1 MEKAKSELAKADV
14 EYIDQN
20 IAYLKEHEEDMLGD
34 LSCLIN
40 LVTLLPICETEY
52 AEEAQ
57 TFRNYDY
64 VFEVFNRLE
73 ECLETFDMQLLL
85 PQNVYEYYGVGESK
99 LIKFRNQNSKN
110 TRMR

>member
-64 VFEVFNRLE
+64 VFEAFNRLE
-73 ECLETFDMQLLL
+73 ECLETFDMQLRCCCRRMFTNITVSEKANLSSS
-85 PQNVYEYYGVGESK
+85 G
-99 LIKFRNQNSKN
+99 
-110 TRMR
+110 TRIPKTRE